1 MAGGAG
7 AREDLGADG
16 DASLRCKI
24 PDYPGEEPLQHLATQ
39 WREQRD
45 DALRDAGLIEVAKGG
60 EPPSIRHLQFYEYD
74 LNDYPMLPPSHP
86 HAEKRIEVRNE
97 KYLWRVP
104 ARGTL
109 TGPVGGVG
117 VATLRREV

>member
-60 EPPSIRHLQFYEYD
+60 EPPSIRHLQFYD
-74 LNDYPMLPPSHP
+74 LNDYPMLPPHHP
-86 HAEKRIEVRNE
+86 HAEKRIETGLE
-97 KYLWRVP
+97 F
-104 ARGTL
+104 ARRTRAAGT
-109 TGPVGGVG
+109 G
-117 VATLRREV
+117 VAADAGT

>member
-45 DALRDAGLIEVAKGG
+45 DALRDAVSK
-60 EPPSIRHLQFYEYD
+60 S
-74 LNDYPMLPPSHP
+74 
-86 HAEKRIEVRNE
+86 
-97 KYLWRVP
+97 
-104 ARGTL
+104 ARGCAAL
-109 TGPVGGVG
+109 DEAAGSFNM
-117 VATLRREV
+117 ASQLSRL